1 MKNMFSILF
10 TMMLIILFSGCG
22 GNKDEKAELKY
33 GIEKFERKSKICD
46 STRCAKIVLEYPVI
60 KTAFNNAVKDSLE
73 NFIQDALLENYFNE
87 RKTNSLEGMSKLF
100 LADYESVQ
108 DEPIDYSLSWEINN
122 AISVIHNKNSIVS
135 FQSEFYHF
143 TGGAHGMSGVYFA
156 NFNSQ
161 TGEKLELSDL
171 LIPGY
176 ENELNNTAE
185 KIFRAEKQLSPDAN
199 LESEGF
205 WFEGNK
211 FYLNKNFGI
220 KNDGLVFYF
229 NSYEI
234 APYAMGPTEIKI
246 PYATIKKLVLNDGPL
261 SKMPM

>member
-1 MKNMFSILF
+1 
-10 TMMLIILFSGCG
+10 
-22 GNKDEKAELKY
+22 
-33 GIEKFERKSKICD
+33 
-46 STRCAKIVLEYPVI
+46 
-60 KTAFNNAVKDSLE
+60 
-73 NFIQDALLENYFNE
+73 
-87 RKTNSLEGMSKLF
+87 
-100 LADYESVQ
+100 
-108 DEPIDYSLSWEINN
+108 
-122 AISVIHNKNSIVS
+122 
-135 FQSEFYHF
+135 
-143 TGGAHGMSGVYFA
+143 
-156 NFNSQ
+156 
-161 TGEKLELSDL
+161 
-171 LIPGY
+171 IPGY